1 MKLDAV
7 FLLLLLQIQSETSNV
22 QQAMEVGT
30 QQVIDWTK
38 RAEQT
43 RQSLT
48 DIIQVSHRIETLVL
62 SITEDTV
69 KQTETSRTVSQV
81 MQSVELTA
89 QETSQESQRVSAS
102 LQNLVGVARSLQD
115 SVERFRVDSSDKTGG
130 R

>member
-1 MKLDAV
+1 
-7 FLLLLLQIQSETSNV
+7 
-22 QQAMEVGT
+22 MEVGT
-30 QQVIDWTK
+30 QQVIDGTK
-38 RAEQT
+38 RAEQA

-81 MQSVELTA
+81 MQSVELSA

-115 SVERFRVDSSDKTGG
+115 SVERFRVDAGDKPTGG

>member
-1 MKLDAV
+1 M
-7 FLLLLLQIQSETSNV
+7 
-22 QQAMEVGT
+22 
-30 QQVIDWTK
+30 
-38 RAEQT
+38 
-43 RQSLT
+43 T

-81 MQSVELTA
+81 MQSVELSA

-115 SVERFRVDSSDKTGG
+115 SVERFRVDAGDKTTGG
-130 R
+130 RS